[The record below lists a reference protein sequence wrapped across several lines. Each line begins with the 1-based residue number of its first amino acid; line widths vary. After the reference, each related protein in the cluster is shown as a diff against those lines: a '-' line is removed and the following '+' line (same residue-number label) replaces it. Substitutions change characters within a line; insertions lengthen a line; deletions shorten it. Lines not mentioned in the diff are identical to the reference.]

1 MTLLGPLTP
10 RLSRVAGAAIGD
22 SLEGCLTPLMPMT
35 PRLSRVPPLTPR
47 LSCVAGAALG
57 DSLELGLLDAVDAA
71 PLTPLTP
78 RLSPLAGA
86 ALGDSWLSGGL
97 LDAIHAVDATAVLRG
112 RRGTW

>member
-1 MTLLGPLTP
+1 
-10 RLSRVAGAAIGD
+10 
-22 SLEGCLTPLMPMT
+22 MT

-97 LDAIHAVDATAVLRG
+97 LDAIHAVDAAAVFRG
-112 RRGTW
+112 RRGNW